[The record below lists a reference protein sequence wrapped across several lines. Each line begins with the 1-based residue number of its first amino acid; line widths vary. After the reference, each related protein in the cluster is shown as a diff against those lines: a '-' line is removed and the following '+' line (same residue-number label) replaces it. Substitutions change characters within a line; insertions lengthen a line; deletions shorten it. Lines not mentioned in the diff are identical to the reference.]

1 MRWCLFIYASCV
13 SSASFIFLTA
23 ESLRCVF
30 PFWCVA
36 VAAECGRVFFF
47 RIRGSVRFLQTALF
61 VPSLFEKTTG
71 ANIPDL
77 QLEE

>member
-1 MRWCLFIYASCV
+1 MCLSFLVRSGGGGVRARFFI
-13 SSASFIFLTA
+13 
-23 ESLRCVF
+23 
-30 PFWCVA
+30 
-36 VAAECGRVFFF
+36 FF